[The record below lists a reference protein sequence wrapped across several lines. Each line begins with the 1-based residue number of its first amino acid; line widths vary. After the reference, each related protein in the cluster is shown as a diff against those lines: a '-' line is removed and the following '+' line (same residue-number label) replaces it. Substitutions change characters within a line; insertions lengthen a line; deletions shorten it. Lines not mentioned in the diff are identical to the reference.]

1 LHEARGVPLADAL
14 SARLKVPSAC
24 ADFARIIAKE
34 HTNFYCLPDLTAA
47 AVVNLLKRVD
57 ALRRPERFVALLQAT
72 QADTRGRGGDF
83 PTHPTPWYAAW
94 LELRQRVFE
103 MDNSALIARWQH
115 EPAKIPEMLHQAR
128 CNHISA
134 ELLNWQRSQ
143 KNQ

>member
-1 LHEARGVPLADAL
+1 
-14 SARLKVPSAC
+14 
-24 ADFARIIAKE
+24 
-34 HTNFYCLPDLTAA
+34 LPDLTAA

-83 PTHPTPWYAAW
+83 PSHPTPWYAAW